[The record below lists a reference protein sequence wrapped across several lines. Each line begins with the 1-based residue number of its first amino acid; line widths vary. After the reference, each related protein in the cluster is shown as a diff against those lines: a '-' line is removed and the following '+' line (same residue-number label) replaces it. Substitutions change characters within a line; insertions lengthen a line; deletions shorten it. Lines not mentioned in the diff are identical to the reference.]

1 MPTESK
7 LLTMRDAIARHVPS
21 GSMVLL
27 GAQLEQMIPFAAGHE
42 LIRQSRRDLT
52 LVGPI
57 SDILFDQMIGAG
69 CVSRVMAAWVGNV
82 SAGVGYCFRRAVE
95 RSIPR
100 RLEVVDYS
108 NFTMALALHAAAL
121 GVPFLPTYA
130 TLGSDLLKKNGNLR
144 EFSSPVSEE
153 KLVAVRALRPDVAI
167 LHVQRSDAQGNAHL
181 WGSLGVAVDGARAAR
196 KVIVVAE
203 EIVEPSVIA
212 SDPNRTLIP
221 GFLVAAVVHEPGGAH
236 PSPVQ
241 GYLRPRPRVFHRISR
256 TDPPPGRFRGL
267 ASPLGHA
274 GDRSHRVLEAPR
286 RHPRRRPGRERTCFL
301 RTRGFW
307 ILMTADPMAN
317 IEITPREVKD
327 LLARDPKVLF
337 VDVREQ
343 WEYDTARI
351 AGSVLIP
358 LGEIP
363 SNLQRLESAEHVVF
377 FCHHGM
383 RSLDAAAWLR
393 SQGVETAQSMTGG
406 IERWSTEIDP
416 SVPRY

>member
-1 MPTESK
+1 MKATAASK
-7 LLTMRDAIARHVPS
+7 IVSMRQAIAEHVPS
-21 GSMVLL
+21 GSMVML

-42 LIRQSRRDLT
+42 IIRQGRRDLT

-82 SAGVGYCFRRAVE
+82 SAGIGYCFRRAVE

-108 NFTMALALHAAAL
+108 NFTMALALHAGAL

-167 LHVQRSDAQGNAHL
+167 LHVQRSDVQGNAHL

-196 KVIVVAE
+196 KVILVAE

-221 GFLVAAVVHEPGGAH
+221 GFLVAAVVHEAGGAH

-241 GYLRPRPRVFHRISR
+241 GYYNRDHAFFGEYHEQTRRLEDFEDWLPRSGVP
-256 TDPPPGRFRGL
+256 
-267 ASPLGHA
+267 
-274 GDRSHRVLEAPR
+274 
-286 RHPRRRPGRERTCFL
+286 
-301 RTRGFW
+301 
-307 ILMTADPMAN
+307 MTAR
-317 IEITPREVKD
+317 RE
-327 LLARDPKVLF
+327 
-337 VDVREQ
+337 
-343 WEYDTARI
+343 
-351 AGSVLIP
+351 
-358 LGEIP
+358 
-363 SNLQRLESAEHVVF
+363 
-377 FCHHGM
+377 
-383 RSLDAAAWLR
+383 
-393 SQGVETAQSMTGG
+393 
-406 IERWSTEIDP
+406 
-416 SVPRY
+416 

>member
-1 MPTESK
+1 MTAESK
-7 LLTMRDAIARHVPS
+7 RMTMREAIARHVPS

-69 CVSRVMAAWVGNV
+69 CVSRVMAAWIGNV

-95 RSIPR
+95 RGVPG

-108 NFTMALALHAAAL
+108 NFTMAMALHAGAL

-167 LHVQRSDAQGNAHL
+167 LHVQRSDAQGNAHI

-196 KVIVVAE
+196 KIIVVAE
-203 EIVEPSVIA
+203 QMVEPEVIA
-212 SDPNRTLIP
+212 SDPNRTLLP
-221 GFLVAAVVHEPGGAH
+221 GFLVSAVVHEPGGAH

-241 GYLRPRPRVFHRISR
+241 GYY
-256 TDPPPGRFRGL
+256 GRD
-267 ASPLGHA
+267 HA
-274 GDRSHRVLEAPR
+274 FFSQYHEQ
-286 RHPRRRPGRERTCFL
+286 
-301 RTRGFW
+301 TR
-307 ILMTADPMAN
+307 
-317 IEITPREVKD
+317 
-327 LLARDPKVLF
+327 
-337 VDVREQ
+337 
-343 WEYDTARI
+343 
-351 AGSVLIP
+351 
-358 LGEIP
+358 
-363 SNLQRLESAEHVVF
+363 RLEDFEDWLVHWVVHVTDRQEYWKQLGAARGESLAVKEHAYSAPADF
-377 FCHHGM
+377 G
-383 RSLDAAAWLR
+383 
-393 SQGVETAQSMTGG
+393 
-406 IERWSTEIDP
+406 
-416 SVPRY
+416 Y

>member
-1 MPTESK
+1 MSAESK
-7 LLTMRDAIARHVPS
+7 LMSIRDAVARHVPS

-95 RSIPR
+95 RSVPR

-108 NFTMALALHAAAL
+108 NFTIAMALHAGAL

-167 LHVQRSDAQGNAHL
+167 LHVQRADAQGNAHI
-181 WGSLGVAVDGARAAR
+181 WGSLGVVVDGARAAR
-196 KVIVVAE
+196 KIIVVAE
-203 EIVEPSVIA
+203 EIVEPQVIA
-212 SDPNRTLIP
+212 SDPNRTLVP

-241 GYLRPRPRVFHRISR
+241 GYY
-256 TDPPPGRFRGL
+256 GRDHAYFSQYHEQTRRLEDFEEWL
-267 ASPLGHA
+267 AQWVVQVSDRQQYRKLLGA
-274 GDRSHRVLEAPR
+274 E
-286 RHPRRRPGRERTCFL
+286 
-301 RTRGFW
+301 
-307 ILMTADPMAN
+307 
-317 IEITPREVKD
+317 
-327 LLARDPKVLF
+327 
-337 VDVREQ
+337 
-343 WEYDTARI
+343 
-351 AGSVLIP
+351 
-358 LGEIP
+358 
-363 SNLQRLESAEHVVF
+363 RLESLAVKEHAF
-377 FCHHGM
+377 SAPADFG
-383 RSLDAAAWLR
+383 
-393 SQGVETAQSMTGG
+393 
-406 IERWSTEIDP
+406 
-416 SVPRY
+416 Y